1 VIGAADENVALFF
14 HLTGA
19 FLLVSG
25 SVVAAVGFESARR
38 RGLAR
43 EVALLLGLARI
54 GGVLVG
60 AGVLLVVPFGLWLV
74 HIERVGYGATWVD
87 AALGLLVVVVAIGAA
102 GGQAPKRARQ
112 IAAGLG
118 EDEPAN
124 AELRALLDDLGA
136 RILNYSA
143 GMLLTVIIA
152 LMVFKP
158 GGAA

>member
-1 VIGAADENVALFF
+1 VVGAAEENVALFF

-25 SVVAAVGFESARR
+25 SVVAAVAFESARR
-38 RGLAR
+38 RRLAG
-43 EVALLLGLARI
+43 EIALLLGLARI
-54 GGVLVG
+54 GVALVG

-74 HIERVGYGATWVD
+74 HIEHVGYGATWID
-87 AALGLLVVVVAIGAA
+87 AALGLLVVVVAIGGA

-118 EDEPAN
+118 DGEPASP
-124 AELRALLDDLGA
+124 ELRALLDDPGA
-136 RILNYSA
+136 RALNYSA
-143 GMLLTVIIA
+143 GLLLAVIIA